1 MPMSDE
7 PDAYQTYL
15 LRLWR
20 ARCQGRW
27 QWRASIESPQTGERQ
42 SFATLD
48 KLCNHLKTRLLECQ
62 SDADPGQ
69 ISPAGES
76 EGVDSEDE
84 PPTGQDC
91 DRQTFSFSAV
101 RRDESQCSMASRAQK
116 KRRSAP

>member
-76 EGVDSEDE
+76 EGADSEDE
-84 PPTGQDC
+84 PPTGQVP
-91 DRQTFSFSAV
+91 DRPT
-101 RRDESQCSMASRAQK
+101 
-116 KRRSAP
+116 RSVFAIGRENAL